1 MTATPDAPPDA
12 PHLTLRSVDLF
23 TDGACAGNPG
33 PGGWAYLLRDLTDG
47 TERTG
52 AGGEPRTTNNRMELL
67 SVIEGLRSL
76 PAPARVRLV
85 SDSEYVVKGLRDW
98 IDGWKKRGWR
108 KADRSPVLNQD
119 LWEELDRLRA
129 IHRLSPEWI
138 RGHRGH
144 AENEACDRMAVAQI
158 KRFRQVG
165 GAG

>member
-1 MTATPDAPPDA
+1 MTANPTGSEKTVPA
-12 PHLTLRSVDLF
+12 VELF
-23 TDGACAGNPG
+23 TDGACSGNPG
-33 PGGWAYLLRDLTDG
+33 PGGWAYLLRDLSDG

-52 AGGEPRTTNNRMELL
+52 AGGEARTTNNRMELL

-76 PAPARVRLV
+76 SVPSRVRLV
-85 SDSEYVVKGLRDW
+85 SDSEYVVKGLQEW

-119 LWEELDRLRA
+119 LWKELDRLRA
-129 IHRLSPEWI
+129 VHRLSPEWI

-158 KRFRQVG
+158 NRFRQ
-165 GAG
+165 AGEGS

>member
-1 MTATPDAPPDA
+1 MTASPEAPRV
-12 PHLTLRSVDLF
+12 TLRSVDLF

-76 PAPARVRLV
+76 PDPACVRLV

-108 KADRSPVLNQD
+108 KADRSPVLNRD

-158 KRFRQVG
+158 KRFRPVG
-165 GAG
+165 GGG